1 MSPMQRSL
9 PALALLL
16 AAACGADSDPRAAE
30 ADTATRFAQPS
41 AAEPRAPAAA
51 ATAWRTNPASGV
63 TVTQG
68 DATTIETGPHTLLWP
83 GDGAELAPPYS
94 VRASLRKRAGR
105 LHEGYGLIFG
115 GTGLE
120 GAEAEQRYSY
130 FLVRGDGSFL
140 IKRRDG
146 AQTPV
151 VRDWTRHPDVARDAD
166 GEGRPNDL
174 EVRVGADSVTFLVN
188 GGTVAT
194 VPAAELRVAGR
205 AGLRVSHDVL
215 LEAQGFTAQP
225 GTVAP

>member
-1 MSPMQRSL
+1 MSPMPRSI
-9 PALALLL
+9 ASLALLL
-16 AAACGADSDPRAAE
+16 AAACGAGSDTRAAE
-30 ADTATRFAQPS
+30 PDSAAPPAQPS
-41 AAEPRAPAAA
+41 AAQPSPPAAA
-51 ATAWRTNPASGV
+51 APAWGTNPASGV
-63 TVTQG
+63 AVTAG
-68 DATTIETGPHTLLWP
+68 GVTTIETGPHALLWP
-83 GDGAELAPPYS
+83 RDGAQLAPPYS

-115 GTGLE
+115 GSNLE
-120 GAEAEQRYSY
+120 APEAEQLYSY
-130 FLVRGDGSFL
+130 FLVRGDGSYL

-151 VRDWTRHPDVARDAD
+151 VRDWTRHPDVARDAG

-174 EVRVGADSVTFLVN
+174 EVRVKADSVTFLVN

-194 VPAAELRVAGR
+194 VPASELLVAGR
-205 AGLRVSHDVL
+205 AGLRVSHDVV

>member
-1 MSPMQRSL
+1 MTRHTL
-9 PALALLL
+9 PLALLL
-16 AAACGADSDPRAAE
+16 AAACGAGNDGRAAE
-30 ADTATRFAQPS
+30 PDS
-41 AAEPRAPAAA
+41 APPAAPAAA
-51 ATAWRTNPASGV
+51 SPAAAGPAWRSNPASGIAV
-63 TVTQG
+63 TVGEVTS
-68 DATTIETGPHTLLWP
+68 IETGPHALLWP
-83 GDGAELAPPYS
+83 EGAAELAPPYS

-115 GTGLE
+115 GTSLE
-120 GAEAEQRYSY
+120 APEAEQRYSY

-151 VRDWTRHPDVARDAD
+151 VRDWTRHPDVARDAN

-174 EVRVGADSVTFLVN
+174 EVRVLTDSVTFLVN

-194 VPAAELRVAGR
+194 VPASELRVAGR

-215 LEAQGFTAQP
+215 LEAQGFAAEA

>member
-1 MSPMQRSL
+1 MNSMTRSL
-9 PALALLL
+9 LPLALLL
-16 AAACGADSDPRAAE
+16 AAACGAGGDVPDGSADSLASAPPVPA
-30 ADTATRFAQPS
+30 AQPS
-41 AAEPRAPAAA
+41 PPAAPEP
-51 ATAWRTNPASGV
+51 AWRTNPASGV
-63 TVTQG
+63 TITPGAV
-68 DATTIETGPHTLLWP
+68 TTIEAGPHAILWP
-83 GDGAELAPPYS
+83 EGAAELAPPYS

-120 GAEAEQRYSY
+120 GPEAEQRYSY

-146 AQTPV
+146 ARLPV

-166 GEGRPNDL
+166 GQGRPNDL
-174 EVRVGADSVTFLVN
+174 EVRVGTDSVTFLVN

-194 VPAAELRVAGR
+194 VPAAELATRGR

-215 LEAQGFTAQP
+215 LEAQGFAAQP
-225 GTVAP
+225 GTVVP

>member
-1 MSPMQRSL
+1 MSRMKHPILS
-9 PALALLL
+9 LALLL
-16 AAACGADSDPRAAE
+16 AAACGGGDAGAAAPDSGAAP
-30 ADTATRFAQPS
+30 AAQAPDSQPS
-41 AAEPRAPAAA
+41 APAAA
-51 ATAWRTNPASGV
+51 APAWRTNPASGINIR
-63 TVTQG
+63 QG
-68 DATTIETGPHTLLWP
+68 EVTTIEAGPHAIVWP
-83 GDGAELAPPYS
+83 EGAVELAPPYS

-146 AQTPV
+146 AQTPI
-151 VRDWTRHPDVARDAD
+151 VRDWTRHPDVARDAN

-194 VPAAELRVAGR
+194 VPAAELAVRGR
-205 AGLRVSHDVL
+205 AGLRVSHDVV
-215 LEAQGFTAQP
+215 LEAQGFTAEL